1 MKKVKMLTC
10 VSAAGNCIATFL
22 DCGKVCTARTT
33 GKTAEVLMGLAPG
46 AEVFISTSGDMVTE
60 VRTEK
65 PDDGN
70 PSLVNEATPAPE
82 IAEGFVTEE
91 TEKTEVRT
99 HYCRKKM
106 LCIEEALKDCRT
118 ESGCETAMKRAA
130 GRCTAVI
137 EQYGD
142 ERLLKEAADAVS
154 LVRRAVDPGFSWN
167 RLTVITAVLLM
178 YAAESGRGDRK
189 SAEGSVAEHCAALET
204 ANTALSMLLCMPYEP
219 GLTVAF
225 GELVKVI
232 YSPGT
237 VETMNR
243 EASLFRSVMKEVG
256 RWKE

>member
-1 MKKVKMLTC
+1 MKKVKLLTC

-22 DCGKVCTARTT
+22 DCGKVCTVRAA
-33 GKTAEVLMGLAPG
+33 GETAEVLMGLAPG
-46 AEVFISTSGDMVTE
+46 TEVFVSASGDILTE
-60 VRTEK
+60 VFTEEPQYGGEPAAVNEPPKAPENTEK
-65 PDDGN
+65 
-70 PSLVNEATPAPE
+70 SV
-82 IAEGFVTEE
+82 AEDK
-91 TEKTEVRT
+91 EKNVVRE
-99 HYCRKKM
+99 CGKQRAR
-106 LCIEEALKDCRT
+106 ISEALKECRAET
-118 ESGCETAMKRAA
+118 DCETAMRRAA
-130 GRCTAVI
+130 GRCAAVI
-137 EQYGD
+137 EQYGN
-142 ERLLKEAADAVS
+142 EKLLEEAADAVS
-154 LVRRAVDPGFSWN
+154 LVRRAVDRNFAWS

-189 SAEGSVAEHCAALET
+189 SVEGSVAEHCSALET

-225 GELVKVI
+225 GEMVKVI